1 MKHPVPNLF
10 AYDLDFYPIAKE
22 IKSENLSPNMT
33 TESQTFV
40 RNIILLLSLCNEI
53 FTEKNVTNEF
63 CHTRFNQKL
72 ELLKL
77 VDVQLN
83 YLWSQVDVEIS
94 QAEKAVL
101 AAKAKVNRDNAA
113 FVGFDVIGNILKI
126 AGRVSFLWK
135 MMFQVKWIN
144 AFSDVY

>member
-1 MKHPVPNLF
+1 
-10 AYDLDFYPIAKE
+10 
-22 IKSENLSPNMT
+22 MT

-126 AGRVSFLWK
+126 AGRVSFL
-135 MMFQVKWIN
+135 
-144 AFSDVY
+144 